1 MANHLGHRPV
11 GDNRPVVD
19 IRLAEVDI
27 AAVAD
32 SMASVADSL
41 AVPAD
46 KIRSAVS
53 AGTAVAEVRAA
64 GTAVAAF
71 AVASA
76 ALAERYAPD
85 YTLWQ
90 C

>member
-1 MANHLGHRPV
+1 MLVAAV
-11 GDNRPVVD
+11 DNTAAGLVVED
-19 IRLAEVDI
+19 SRLAEVDI

-46 KIRSAVS
+46 KIRSVVS
-53 AGTAVAEVRAA
+53 ADTAVAEVRAA
-64 GTAVAAF
+64 GT

-85 YTLWQ
+85 YTLWR